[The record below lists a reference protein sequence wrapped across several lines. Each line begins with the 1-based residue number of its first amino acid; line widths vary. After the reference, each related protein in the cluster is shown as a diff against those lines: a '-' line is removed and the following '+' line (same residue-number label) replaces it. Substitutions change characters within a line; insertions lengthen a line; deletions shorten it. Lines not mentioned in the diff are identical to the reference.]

1 MEGVE
6 DIPGAALHEGLQ
18 WDWET
23 FPDYLDA
30 LDRRP
35 HDIDIGAQL
44 PHGALRLYVM
54 GERGATRD
62 GRDAGRD
69 RRDGTPGG

>member
-6 DIPGAALHEGLQ
+6 DIPGVVMADGLP

-30 LDRRP
+30 LDRRA
-35 HDIDIGAQL
+35 HDIDVAAFL
-44 PHGALRLYVM
+44 PHSPCASMRWASAVSGAK
-54 GERGATRD
+54 GSE
-62 GRDAGRD
+62 
-69 RRDGTPGG
+69 PEP